1 MYITVNLFLLQK
13 TLVMIFFFWEHFQAF
28 FVVVFESELDFW
40 FCWNLATLPSN
51 FSKLVFTAQYLK
63 KKKKLH
69 IFLFYFIFLSQ
80 FRCTDKKLSK
90 AFWQVSCNT
99 KKQTKNPTTTKENP
113 QTHTTSVVH
122 VCINLGHNI
131 SSMDV
136 YSPYLSLENTK
147 KNHKNKHVGDIE

>member
-1 MYITVNLFLLQK
+1 M
-13 TLVMIFFFWEHFQAF
+13 HR
-28 FVVVFESELDFW
+28 
-40 FCWNLATLPSN
+40 
-51 FSKLVFTAQYLK
+51 
-63 KKKKLH
+63 H
-69 IFLFYFIFLSQ
+69 
-80 FRCTDKKLSK
+80 SK